1 MSMRY
6 HPVTSEVI
14 EELKTIVGEDNVV
27 LDPEKLEAY
36 GMDEVSEAEWQ
47 HAPEVVVKPENA
59 EQISRILKLANRE
72 LIPVTPRGAG
82 TGLSAGAVPMLGGI
96 LVSVERMNKIL
107 ELDRENL
114 FMVVEAGVTTG
125 EVQRTAQEAGYLY
138 AGDPCS
144 ADSSYIGGNVAE
156 NAGGNK
162 AVKYGTTSRH
172 IYGLEVVLPTGEI
185 TTLGGKCLKDVTG
198 YDLVHLMVGSEGT
211 LGIVTKVYLKL
222 MPLPRYVVDL
232 LVPFDDMK
240 KAINIVP
247 IIMTHGGIIP
257 TSVEFMDNLSI
268 KAAEKYLNQKLPH
281 SDAAAYVLITVD
293 GSSEQQVDEEF
304 ETIGMLCEEN
314 GGLEVFVADNKAVR
328 DRIWKARKCYAE
340 ALRAISPV
348 YCMEDIVVPTSHIPQ
363 ALEQIYRLADKYE
376 VKIPCAGHA
385 GDGNIHATL
394 LREDMDEQTWQEK
407 KKHVLE
413 EMYKVVYDL
422 GGNMSGEHG
431 IGAKRK
437 DVLARF
443 MDPVQLNMIRSIK
456 KALDPN
462 LIMNPGKIV
471 DVE

>member
-1 MSMRY
+1 M
-6 HPVTSEVI
+6 
-14 EELKTIVGEDNVV
+14 
-27 LDPEKLEAY
+27 
-36 GMDEVSEAEWQ
+36 
-47 HAPEVVVKPENA
+47 
-59 EQISRILKLANRE
+59 
-72 LIPVTPRGAG
+72 
-82 TGLSAGAVPMLGGI
+82 
-96 LVSVERMNKIL
+96 
-107 ELDRENL
+107 
-114 FMVVEAGVTTG
+114 
-125 EVQRTAQEAGYLY
+125 
-138 AGDPCS
+138 
-144 ADSSYIGGNVAE
+144 AE

-162 AVKYGTTSRH
+162 AVKYGTTSV
-172 IYGLEVVLPTGEI
+172 IYTARSSVAHWEMRLWAE
-185 TTLGGKCLKDVTG
+185 CLKDVTG

-293 GSSEQQVDEEF
+293 GSSEQQVEEEF
-304 ETIGMLCEEN
+304 ETIGLLCEEN

-363 ALEQIYRLADKYE
+363 ALEEIYRLADKYE

-422 GGNMSGEHG
+422 TVTCPGSTVSEPSARMSWH
-431 IGAKRK
+431 AY
-437 DVLARF
+437 
-443 MDPVQLNMIRSIK
+443 DPVQLNMIRSIK

>member
-1 MSMRY
+1 MRY

-14 EELKTIVGEDNVV
+14 EELKSIVGEDNVV

-268 KAAEKYLNQKLPH
+268 KAAEKYLNQK
-281 SDAAAYVLITVD
+281 AAA
-293 GSSEQQVDEEF
+293 
-304 ETIGMLCEEN
+304 
-314 GGLEVFVADNKAVR
+314 
-328 DRIWKARKCYAE
+328 
-340 ALRAISPV
+340 
-348 YCMEDIVVPTSHIPQ
+348 
-363 ALEQIYRLADKYE
+363 
-376 VKIPCAGHA
+376 
-385 GDGNIHATL
+385 
-394 LREDMDEQTWQEK
+394 
-407 KKHVLE
+407 
-413 EMYKVVYDL
+413 
-422 GGNMSGEHG
+422 
-431 IGAKRK
+431 
-437 DVLARF
+437 
-443 MDPVQLNMIRSIK
+443 
-456 KALDPN
+456 
-462 LIMNPGKIV
+462 
-471 DVE
+471 